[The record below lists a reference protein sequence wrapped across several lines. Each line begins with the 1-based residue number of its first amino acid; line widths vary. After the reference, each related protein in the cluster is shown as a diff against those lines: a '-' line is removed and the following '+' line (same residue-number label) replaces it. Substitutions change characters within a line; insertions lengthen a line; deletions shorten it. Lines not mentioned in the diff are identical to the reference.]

1 MKQIRNIFTLEN
13 IINNIKKKH
22 NILIKKI
29 SKGN

>member
-13 IINNIKKKH
+13 IIKKKKKKH

>member
-13 IINNIKKKH
+13 IINNIKQKH
-22 NILIKKI
+22 NIVIKKI